1 MTTDSKILQKD
12 NTCTLE
18 LLRMFKDNIDRLY
31 ELKLFDQ
38 ETPDDA
44 EKTLCES
51 TKENTCPSG
60 HILLYELQTD
70 LRWRCDARRP
80 NCKSFHSFAK
90 YGSRYR
96 CPYCDFDI
104 CMDCLKC

>member
-1 MTTDSKILQKD
+1 
-12 NTCTLE
+12 
-18 LLRMFKDNIDRLY
+18 MFKDNIDRLY

-60 HILLYELQTD
+60 HILLYEEKTD
-70 LRWRCDARRP
+70 LSWSCDARRL
-80 NCKSFHSFAK
+80 NFKCFRTFARHVP
-90 YGSRYR
+90 RYR
-96 CPYCDFDI
+96 CPKCDFDI
-104 CMDCLKC
+104 CMDCFSKRK